1 MMIKDP
7 AAIIGNALG
16 ALLYRNN
23 STVIKTE
30 FPAVIR
36 STTALTSFT
45 ASMNSNKNAFKIPPF
60 SKGVT
65 MPRNVVNQ
73 DAPLI
78 LDASSSSSEMVI
90 NAEDIIRVP

>member
-16 ALLYRNN
+16 ALLYRNSN
-23 STVIKTE
+23 TVIKTE

-45 ASMNSNKNAFKIPPF
+45 ASMNTNKNAFKIPPL
-60 SKGVT
+60 SKGVI
-65 MPRNVVNQ
+65 MPRKVLNQ

-78 LDASSSSSEMVI
+78 LDASSSSSDMVI